1 MCIPHIGVALW
12 CLTWEYCPAGTLQ
25 MGSAGQE
32 PHPII
37 AYPFTPVGL
46 LAFFTPKIWTAL
58 TAEAFL
64 LYWSKTVEF

>member
-46 LAFFTPKIWTAL
+46 LAFFTPKI
-58 TAEAFL
+58 
-64 LYWSKTVEF
+64 